1 MDQSPATTDTASQ
14 PPEDLIRQL
23 IRFNRELR
31 NYGAGG
37 TTIQMLAAVNG
48 LKLIDIREKQDLKA
62 VLKTALISS
71 PEHLGLFEF
80 LFEEYFSA
88 GLTKTPP
95 ADSSTPPLNH
105 YDPSA
110 PSSAK
115 APDDSEREAKARA
128 LPVGA
133 ADEVYLARKDF
144 MRLTD
149 EEAAEVNRRLYR
161 LARALAS
168 RLKRRRGAVG
178 FEDIDFRRTMRSSL
192 STGGELI
199 DLKRKR
205 PRPRRPRLIILGD
218 VSGSMAVY
226 TRFFLVFIYGL
237 TTALPLT
244 ESFVFSTHARR
255 ITAELKRTP
264 ADRLL
269 KKLLPLLP
277 QSGGTYIGQSLVEF
291 QQSPQAAALGVNSIV
306 IVISD
311 GWDRGDPADLG
322 RALNQLQRNSRA
334 VIWLNP
340 LAADPSYEPIASGMK
355 TALPIVTALMPFARL
370 DDIHNLTRFFTS
382 GARPVWPH

>member
-1 MDQSPATTDTASQ
+1 MDHPSSITDAITQ

-23 IRFNRELR
+23 IQFNRELR

-37 TTIQMLAAVNG
+37 TTIQMLAAANG
-48 LKLIDIREKQDLKA
+48 LKLINVREKQDLKA

-80 LFEEYFSA
+80 LFDECFTT

-95 ADSSTPPLNH
+95 ASSSAPPLNH

-110 PSSAK
+110 PSSAG
-115 APDDSEREAKARA
+115 APDESESETKAKA

-133 ADEVYLARKDF
+133 ADEVFLARKDF
-144 MRLTD
+144 MHLTD

-192 STGGELI
+192 TTGGELI
-199 DLKRKR
+199 DLKHKR

-244 ESFVFSTHARR
+244 ESFVFSTHTRR
-255 ITAELKRTP
+255 ITAELKRAP

-277 QSGGTYIGQSLVEF
+277 RSGGTNIGQSLMEF
-291 QQSPQAAALGVNSIV
+291 QQSPQAATLGPNSIV

-322 RALNQLQRNSRA
+322 RALKQLQRNSRA

-340 LAADPSYEPIASGMK
+340 LAADPSYQPIASGMK
-355 TALPIVTALMPFARL
+355 TALPLVTALMPFARL
-370 DDIHNLTRFFTS
+370 DDIHGLTRFFTS
-382 GARPVWPH
+382 GARPVWQH